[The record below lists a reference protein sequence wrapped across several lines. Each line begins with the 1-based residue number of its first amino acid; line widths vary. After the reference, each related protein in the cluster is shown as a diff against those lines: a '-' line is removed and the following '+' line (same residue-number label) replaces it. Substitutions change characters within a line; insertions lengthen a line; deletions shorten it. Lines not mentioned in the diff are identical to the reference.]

1 MEIEGPTRAALKRRA
16 RLFRYDAHLE
26 AAADLFDRDPLAW
39 TRLPVA
45 LEDASGMYRD
55 MRNDYRAA
63 VKAGVIPPDDRG
75 PRAA

>member
-1 MEIEGPTRAALKRRA
+1 MDEIQGPTRGALERRA
-16 RLFRYDAHLE
+16 RLFQYDPHLE

-39 TRLPVA
+39 AQLPVA
-45 LEDASGMYRD
+45 LQDASGMYRD

-63 VKAGVIPPDDRG
+63 VRAGVIPDDRG